1 MSEETVACVGK
12 HYSRIRYSSWG
23 FNKCLTCDPV
33 GRPSTQPPIYPP
45 TFRRRRMGSERE
57 ATRLRRRSKSRVKT
71 EEAEEGRNTTNG
83 DATAA
88 DMKTQ
93 RHRRTSL
100 GHLRGIVLFILLCF
114 LATISYLVRQQIT
127 PICENLI

>member
-33 GRPSTQPPIYPP
+33 GRPSTQPPIYRP
-45 TFRRRRMGSERE
+45 TFRRRMGSERE

-83 DATAA
+83 DASAA

-93 RHRRTSL
+93 RLRVTSL

-114 LATISYLVRQQIT
+114 LATISYLVRSVWQQIS
-127 PICENLI
+127 CENLI

>member
-1 MSEETVACVGK
+1 
-12 HYSRIRYSSWG
+12 
-23 FNKCLTCDPV
+23 
-33 GRPSTQPPIYPP
+33 
-45 TFRRRRMGSERE
+45 MGSERE

-83 DATAA
+83 DTKAN
-88 DMKTQ
+88 MKTP
-93 RHRRTSL
+93 RHRGTSL

-127 PICENLI
+127 PISENLI

>member
-33 GRPSTQPPIYPP
+33 GRPSAQPPIYLL
-45 TFRRRRMGSERE
+45 RKRRMGSERE

-71 EEAEEGRNTTNG
+71 EEAEEGRNTPNG
-83 DATAA
+83 DATG
-88 DMKTQ
+88 DMKGP
-93 RHRRTSL
+93 RRKRASL
-100 GHLRGIVLFILLCF
+100 GHLRGIVLFVLLCF
-114 LATISYLVRQQIT
+114 LATISYLVRSVWQQIT
-127 PICENLI
+127 SSCENLI

>member
-33 GRPSTQPPIYPP
+33 GRPSAQPHIYLS
-45 TFRRRRMGSERE
+45 TLKRRRMGSERE

-71 EEAEEGRNTTNG
+71 EEAEEGRDTTNG
-83 DATAA
+83 DTTAN
-88 DMKTQ
+88 MKTP
-93 RHRRTSL
+93 RHRGTSL

-114 LATISYLVRQQIT
+114 LATISYLVRQHIT

>member
-33 GRPSTQPPIYPP
+33 GRPSAQPPIYRS
-45 TFRRRRMGSERE
+45 TLRKRMGSEKE

-83 DATAA
+83 DTTSA
-88 DMKTQ
+88 DMKTPK
-93 RHRRTSL
+93 HRRASL

-127 PICENLI
+127 PICENPI